1 MTTFSQINSPV
12 ALAAFGAFF
21 VPEPLGM
28 CLVLAAGLWWLTQ
41 VASVVKAR
49 RWTGGKLLEFGR
61 PQRAV
66 KISDYWRRCVGLSRA
81 LTRPIVVYVARL
93 KWPEPVLAIIVKDIR
108 GRTGHVG
115 QSNDI
120 AGGIGCVSVSRS
132 ARRVGDLSAD
142 GKIPRQHTV
151 S

>member
-1 MTTFSQINSPV
+1 MFAPGIELGLTVCAVKMTTFSQINSPV

-28 CLVLAAGLWWLTQ
+28 CLVLAAGFWWLTQ

-49 RWTGGKLLEFGR
+49 RWTGGK
-61 PQRAV
+61 
-66 KISDYWRRCVGLSRA
+66 
-81 LTRPIVVYVARL
+81 
-93 KWPEPVLAIIVKDIR
+93 
-108 GRTGHVG
+108 H
-115 QSNDI
+115 SNDKTD
-120 AGGIGCVSVSRS
+120 GVGCVSVSRS

-142 GKIPRQHTV
+142 GKIPRQRTV

>member
-49 RWTGGKLLEFGR
+49 RWTGGKPLEFGR
-61 PQRAV
+61 PQRAEP
-66 KISDYWRRCVGLSRA
+66 IIGGDA
-81 LTRPIVVYVARL
+81 LGPLGRL
-93 KWPEPVLAIIVKDIR
+93 
-108 GRTGHVG
+108 
-115 QSNDI
+115 
-120 AGGIGCVSVSRS
+120 
-132 ARRVGDLSAD
+132 D
-142 GKIPRQHTV
+142 GP
-151 S
+151 